1 MTARDG
7 RTTVQVEAGVG
18 QETTMALM
26 DGWPEESREAAQ
38 LVIEKYGD
46 PDEATDSMLIWD
58 ARGPWKRIVAYR
70 DFDSHNFPAPH
81 NDSVESFL
89 QHAVPIGKVSEL
101 TEFDGS
107 VVVNRTRGELSARC
121 HDEEANV
128 LALNLAQ
135 EIISEEKTVNEA
147 REHYANEFLAA
158 RKKEPTPYMEGLRF
172 EPNGERDPDE
182 PLLSDKQLQ
191 EAVDAGE
198 AKQG

>member
-1 MTARDG
+1 
-7 RTTVQVEAGVG
+7 
-18 QETTMALM
+18 MAFP

-38 LVIEKYGD
+38 LVIDKYGD
-46 PDEATDSMLIWD
+46 PDEATDSLLIWD
-58 ARGPWKRIVAYR
+58 NRAPWKRIVAYR
-70 DFDSHNFPAPH
+70 DVDSHNFPAPH

-121 HDEEANV
+121 HDEEANH

-135 EIISEEKTVNEA
+135 DIITGERTVNEA
-147 REHYANEFLAA
+147 REYYATEFLAA

-182 PLLSDKQLQ
+182 PILSDKQLQ

-198 AKQG
+198 TKQD